1 MHDRRRSSKPQLKK
15 LLKTLRLSP
24 LGDAAVYAEF
34 GDPKAAASGGV
45 DLEINRSLQALAV
58 ALRARSLPW
67 IRDIVPALCGIAV
80 HFDPYHPDLPASVL
94 EYFEALL
101 QEAFKSASRFE
112 DSGRSVDVP
121 VCYHPEFGLDLN
133 EVAAA
138 TRLSPQAI
146 QKFHTSAKHLVL
158 MVGFAPGQPYI
169 GGLDPKLS
177 VPRRATPRTVM
188 PAGSVAIANAQTAV
202 YPYETPGGWSII
214 GRTPLKVFDPAREPA
229 SLFAPGDRVR
239 FLAIPRSEY
248 ERLKT

>member
-1 MHDRRRSSKPQLKK
+1 LHDWCCRSEAQLKK

-34 GDPKAAASGGV
+34 GDKL
-45 DLEINRSLQALAV
+45 DLEMNQSLQALSA

-67 IRDIVPALCGIAV
+67 IRDVVPALCGIAV
-80 HFDPYHPDLPASVL
+80 HFDPYHPELPASVL

-101 QEAFKSASRFE
+101 QEAFKSASKFE
-112 DSGRSVDVP
+112 DTGRVVEVP
-121 VCYHPEFGLDLN
+121 VCYDPVFAIDVE
-133 EVAAA
+133 EVSSLTKVAMQDVQKLHA
-138 TRLSPQAI
+138 TS
-146 QKFHTSAKHLVL
+146 KHRVL
-158 MVGFAPGQPYI
+158 MVGFSPGQPYI

-177 VPRRATPRTVM
+177 VPRRPTPRTVM

-214 GRTPLKVFDPAREPA
+214 GRTPVKVFDPERDPP

-239 FLAIPRSEY
+239 FFAVSRMEFESF
-248 ERLKT
+248 K